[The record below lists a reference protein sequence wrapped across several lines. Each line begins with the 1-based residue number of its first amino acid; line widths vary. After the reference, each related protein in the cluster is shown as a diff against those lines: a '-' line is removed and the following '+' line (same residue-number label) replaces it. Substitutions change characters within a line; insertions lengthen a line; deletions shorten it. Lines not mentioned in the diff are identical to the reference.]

1 MHISTSE
8 RQLPGMTDK
17 SSVLTC
23 PLDNELEE
31 IHRHLS
37 CHRHGDCQDT
47 DVDGISI
54 DNSNED
60 QQNIDE
66 RGYSS
71 VPLPLSKLTASVEG

>member
-17 SSVLTC
+17 SAALTC

-37 CHRHGDCQDT
+37 CHRHGDCQNT

-54 DNSNED
+54 DDSNKN

-66 RGYSS
+66 RGCSS
-71 VPLPLSKLTASVEG
+71 VSLLL